1 MDQSISYRWRVSGR
15 HPLHWRRWDRAAVV
29 HHPASGETHYL
40 NLFSM
45 VALEQLADRDQSI
58 AELAANM
65 ASYLDVESTD
75 QFDEQ
80 VASLVR
86 KFDELGLI
94 EPCPQSE

>member
-1 MDQSISYRWRVSGR
+1 MDQYSSYRWRVSGR

-45 VALEQLADRDQSI
+45 VALEQLADREQSI

-65 ASYLDVESTD
+65 AAYLDVEPGEHFG
-75 QFDEQ
+75 QQ
-80 VASLVR
+80 VDSLVR